1 VRKRLLRASLNRRGG
16 YNPFPSERRPD
27 LLSGK
32 ERRLM
37 HELSMVQSL
46 LEQVRSFMP
55 DGAALREI
63 RLEVGGL
70 EHLDGQ
76 VMQSAFDALT
86 QGATLRI
93 TRIPVRLRCGSC
105 RQEYEPEDAA
115 VLLCPHCGAVR
126 PEILQGTGVLL
137 RSLEVDQPDD

>member
-1 VRKRLLRASLNRRGG
+1 
-16 YNPFPSERRPD
+16 
-27 LLSGK
+27 
-32 ERRLM
+32 M

-70 EHLDGQ
+70 EHLEGE

-86 QGATLRI
+86 EGSDLQGAALSI
-93 TRIPVRLRCGSC
+93 TRIPVRLRCRSC
-105 RQEYEPEDAA
+105 QQEYEPEDAA
-115 VLLCPHCGAVR
+115 ILLCPNCGAVR
-126 PEILQGTGVLL
+126 PDILQGTGVLL